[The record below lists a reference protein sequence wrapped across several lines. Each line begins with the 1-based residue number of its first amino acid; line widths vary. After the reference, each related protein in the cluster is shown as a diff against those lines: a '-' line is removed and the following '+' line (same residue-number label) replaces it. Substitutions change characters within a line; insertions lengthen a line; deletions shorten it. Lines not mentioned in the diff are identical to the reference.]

1 MRRTVI
7 AALATLVLGIGLIS
21 PPAAQAASNAYVVK
35 GHPVSAQPGIS
46 EATYLCYDGAPDGA
60 VTRLERDGG
69 TVGTS
74 ALGWQKTPAGAA
86 LGPRVVLA
94 GDPTTLNTFR
104 VDVLAPSGTT
114 GWVHVYFEDNGD
126 GTEFVQN
133 DGWAQVTLPA
143 SGSWQTLDVTNRTY
157 TWDWWI
163 DGVYQGQP
171 TDTVQGFAGD
181 SGAIA
186 QATFDVLL
194 GCNGQP
200 FHLDGLA
207 VRHAAHQVSYDF
219 EKKVTD
225 PVCHVG
231 HVMPGCPD
239 TVGHLKSHMEWSA
252 DGTTVQTG
260 NAVTIRYGQSLWM
273 LGHSHV
279 HYADGTNSWYSGI
292 GTLWQTPA
300 KGDPSVA
307 LRGAFDPSKYAALKV
322 APKRNTIYTFAVD
335 AHAPHPATTSNP
347 LSVFV
352 ESRVKAKVLDKKL
365 VEGQRLA
372 VKGKILPAA
381 KKVKVSLQRKTGDGW
396 KTVVSSKTEKGGW
409 FDLSTRARKVGKW
422 KVRLQVDS
430 TGTNVGTTT
439 KTVKVVVKKY
449 VPPPK
454 APSQPPPQQ
463 PDPTPEAANAIT
475 LPPPPPPPDDAPKPP
490 PRPTNTGRIAAAD
503 TVAGGVE
510 GRVGTGIPK
519 GEARTKR

>member
-7 AALATLVLGIGLIS
+7 AALATMVLGIGLIS
-21 PPAAQAASNAYVVK
+21 PPAAQAASNAYVVQ

-46 EATYLCYDGAPDGA
+46 EATYLCYDGAPDVA
-60 VTRLERDGG
+60 ATRLERDGG
-69 TVGTS
+69 TVGAS
-74 ALGWQKTPAGAA
+74 ALGWQKTPAGSS

-94 GDPTTLNTFR
+94 GDPTTLNTFK

-133 DGWAQVTLPA
+133 DGWAQVTIPA
-143 SGSWQTLDVTNRTY
+143 SGSWQSLDVTSWTY

-200 FHLDGLA
+200 FYLDGLA

-219 EKKVTD
+219 EKRNDD
-225 PVCHVG
+225 PPHD
-231 HVMPGCPD
+231 H
-239 TVGHLKSHMEWSA
+239 GHLMSHMEWST
-252 DGTTVQTG
+252 DGKSVQTG
-260 NAVTIRYGQSLWM
+260 SSVTIRYGQSLWM

-279 HYADGTNSWYSGI
+279 HYANGTNSWYSGI
-292 GTLWQTPA
+292 GTLTQTPA

-307 LRGAFDPSKYAALKV
+307 LRGAFDPSRYAALKV
-322 APKRNTIYTFAVD
+322 APTQNTIYRFAVD
-335 AHAPHPATTSNP
+335 AHAPHPAATSDP
-347 LSVFV
+347 VSVFV
-352 ESRVKAKVLDKKL
+352 ESRVKAKVLDKQL

-381 KKVKVSLQRKTGDGW
+381 RKVKVSLQRRAGDGW
-396 KTVVSSKTEKGGW
+396 KTVTSSKTQKGGR
-409 FDLSTRARKVGKW
+409 FDLSTRVRKVGKW
-422 KVRLQVDS
+422 KVRLQVES

-439 KTVKVVVKKY
+439 KTVKLVVKKY

-454 APSQPPPQQ
+454 APSQPPQQ
-463 PDPTPEAANAIT
+463 PIVDPTPEVTSVTT
-475 LPPPPPPPDDAPKPP
+475 LPPPPPPPNDAPKPP
-490 PRPTNTGRIAAAD
+490 PRPTNTRDVAAAD
-503 TVAGGVE
+503 TVAGGVA
-510 GRVGTGIPK
+510 GRVGAGTPTGE
-519 GEARTKR
+519 GRTKR